1 MTTNTPYA
9 KRILNRHYHPTATIE
24 SNNQDAILIHEWD
37 GRQQE
42 RDHPER
48 PDDEN
53 KDDAGTHGEETAAH
67 EEKKDDAGTQGGE
80 KAVATGPVDLWR
92 TGRVDKMGSVS
103 KS

>member
-24 SNNQDAILIHEWD
+24 SNNQDALLIHARF

-48 PDDEN
+48 PDDDQK

-80 KAVATGPVDLWR
+80 KAVATGPVDL
-92 TGRVDKMGSVS
+92 
-103 KS
+103 